1 MRVPVNVRST
11 SALHYPDK
19 IDSIVLDSFD
29 RLELIQQKYSKA
41 GSNTKTRL
49 YFAGMELALNSS
61 VGSHNFDNDAIIECC
76 KSPALSAACTAVL
89 KDFEEI
95 QKIPEGS
102 RTREHL
108 MKWLTTP
115 MNIHRDASHDIWK
128 VSEWSNEKLKNRMIN
143 LALIKSV
150 LQRQNRW
157 EVHDLPEC
165 LTCLQLYR
173 NLEERKVWT
182 GGRNI
187 DGRNQR
193 AFSSHSHIFKPQKN
207 NGNPSTNYLLLD
219 EKMCRQG
226 RMRFQF
232 DQGTL
237 QYTTGFSNPPLDY
250 IEEFVRKEHARHP
263 SLSSRRSRS
272 NDDEPH
278 LDYVRTPPRR
288 SASSSRGA
296 TSSATPR
303 RSTPASQPRPRVY
316 TPQFESGPYAV
327 LATLHNAMHGRLG
340 AGRRQLTLS
349 ESDLKRYGQRMCRS
363 NLYDKSRQRG
373 RNAFACIDGL
383 VKKNL
388 LRKEIIRGPTG
399 EDVEKYGLLQEGEKY
414 GEACAAFAGAV
425 DQVFPIKPFPGT
437 VRGSLALCLD
447 TREDVHLLNRARG
460 ACQDNN
466 VSFSEREL
474 PAGDYIFTRSGIID
488 DTVAPIVIERKSWS
502 DLADSCRG
510 KGRTR
515 SRLDCVRLGGDGN
528 CNGCQVCRMKRCG
541 LKNVMFMIEGE
552 RCLAADSSPNRP
564 AKACSADNPCTV
576 CKGLLD
582 RHEISQEQLERV
594 LTKLQ
599 SEHGC
604 FVHYT
609 KSYNETI
616 EALFDI
622 REVLERMPNAKDIPY
637 SDYLSRSRSSDMVV
651 SSNRPSSATEL
662 SIMALLPLAGG
673 DWGRVGDLLGV
684 SPSAQSTTRRQ
695 GESSRAAGVDGRR
708 QKKRRKPNDEP
719 IITLDSD
726 DSDDSVKVVNIRGG
740 GYGSDDFGEDYV
752 VESQSVQFMGFNLPD
767 DDTRDELNESQES
780 VLLVDNRDDGGG
792 KKKAAIDLS
801 DSDSDSDDSI
811 LYKDS
816 GLGSTKKS
824 PPQSRRTLA
833 AASKIDKSTS
843 NAANDDN
850 DDEICL
856 LDSSDDENSSTLVR
870 RARAPPSSSRPPRP
884 QKRRASQTEA
894 PLKINGNSGSA
905 IIVINGWADYEIAL
919 GKHLDNLWKDL
930 FSQQRPSDIT
940 AEAITRLSGLEQL
953 MGNEV
958 VRRRTLQRLI
968 LWIQIVCNV
977 KVRSLNQASMRH
989 EIRMQLGGGGSLPAR
1004 GRAVAASS
1012 QPANSSSTSA
1022 LRRTA
1027 SNSAAIAQVTAP
1039 KSNSQSDMLR
1049 EARLRRFESSASAS
1063 ATSSSL
1069 PTTRP
1074 PAAPQAR
1081 STTTKSSA
1089 TWSCPR
1095 CTLENDITLEKCQV
1109 CEADAPGKMPAL
1121 ALSSTFAAAAFHDA
1135 LPVSSSDHHQAKS
1148 SATKRKQKCGA
1159 CGLEGHNRATAT
1171 AQNCPAYNDPN
1182 EVERRRKKR
1191 EQKEAQLREARS
1203 QVGDLD
1209 QQDVRSRELS
1219 EEIKRKMEELDRANR
1234 ARDATREQMRKQQQ
1248 QRIRRLERDLNR

>member
-1 MRVPVNVRST
+1 M
-11 SALHYPDK
+11 HYPDK
-19 IDSIVLDSFD
+19 IDSLVLDSFD
-29 RLELIQQKYSKA
+29 RLESIQQKYSKA

-49 YFAGMELALNSS
+49 YFAGLELALNSS
-61 VGSHNFDNDAIIECC
+61 IGSHNFDNDAIIECC
-76 KSPALSAACTAVL
+76 RSPALSAACTAVL
-89 KDFEEI
+89 KDFEEL
-95 QKIPEGS
+95 QQVPEGS
-102 RTREHL
+102 RTREEL

-115 MNIHRDASHDIWK
+115 LNVHRDASHDIWK
-128 VSEWSNEKLKNRMIN
+128 VSEWTNEKLKNRMIN

-165 LTCLQLYR
+165 LTCLDLYR
-173 NLEERKVWT
+173 NLEEHKVWT
-182 GGRNI
+182 GGRGN
-187 DGRNQR
+187 DGRNHR
-193 AFSSHSHIFKPQKN
+193 TFSSHSHIFKPQKN

-219 EKMCRQG
+219 EKMSRLG
-226 RMRFQF
+226 RIRFQF

-237 QYTTGFSNPPLDY
+237 QYTNGFSNPPLDY

-263 SLSSRRSRS
+263 SPSSRRSRS

-278 LDYVRTPPRR
+278 LEYIRTPPRR
-288 SASSSRGA
+288 SATSSSGA

-303 RSTPASQPRPRVY
+303 RSTPASQSRPRVY
-316 TPQFESGPYAV
+316 TPQFASGPYAV
-327 LATLHNAMHGRLG
+327 LATLYNAMHGRVG

-399 EDVEKYGLLQEGEKY
+399 EDLEKYGLLQEGERY
-414 GEACAAFAGAV
+414 GEACAAYDFAV
-425 DQVFPIKPFPGT
+425 NQIFPIKPFPGT
-437 VRGSLALCLD
+437 VRESSLALCLD

-474 PAGDYIFTRSGIID
+474 PAGDYIFIRSGVI

-515 SRLDCVRLGGDGN
+515 SRLDCVRLGGDGH

-541 LKNVMFMIEGE
+541 LSNVMFMIEGE

-564 AKACSADNPCTV
+564 AKACSANNPCTV

-582 RHEISQEQLERV
+582 RHEVSQKQLERV

-622 REVLERMPNAKDIPY
+622 REVLERMPNAKNIPY
-637 SDYLSRSRSSDMVV
+637 SDYLSRSRGSDMVV
-651 SSNRPSSATEL
+651 PPNRPSSATEL
-662 SIMALLPLAGG
+662 SIMSLLPLVGG

-684 SPSAQSTTRRQ
+684 SPGTQSTAHSLRRRD
-695 GESSRAAGVDGRR
+695 ESPRTAGVDGRR

-719 IITLDSD
+719 VITLDS

-740 GYGSDDFGEDYV
+740 GYDSDDFGEGYA
-752 VESQSVQFMGFNLPD
+752 ESQQSVQFMGFNLPD
-767 DDTRDELNESQES
+767 DDTREELNESQES
-780 VLLVDNRDDGGG
+780 VLLIDNRDDGGG
-792 KKKAAIDLS
+792 KKKSAIDLS

-811 LYKDS
+811 LYKDA
-816 GLGSTKKS
+816 LGSSKKQS
-824 PPQSRRTLA
+824 PTPSRQTLA
-833 AASKIDKSTS
+833 AASRTQKSTS
-843 NAANDDN
+843 NANGDR

-856 LDSSDDENSSTLVR
+856 LDSDEENSSTLVR
-870 RARAPPSSSRPPRP
+870 RARAPPSSSRPPRAR
-884 QKRRASQTEA
+884 KRRANQTEA
-894 PLKINGNSGSA
+894 PLKINGNPASA
-905 IIVINGWADYEIAL
+905 IVLINGWADYEIAL
-919 GKHLDNLWKDL
+919 GKHLDDIWKDL
-930 FSQQRPSDIT
+930 FSQHQPSDIT

-953 MGNEV
+953 IGNEV
-958 VRRRTLQRLI
+958 VRRRTLQRLL
-968 LWIQIVCNV
+968 LWIQIVYNV
-977 KVRSLNQASMRH
+977 KVRSLNQASMSN
-989 EIRMQLGGGGSLPAR
+989 EIRMQLGGGGSLLAR
-1004 GRAVAASS
+1004 DP
-1012 QPANSSSTSA
+1012 QPATNSSTSA
-1022 LRRTA
+1022 RRSTA
-1027 SNSAAIAQVTAP
+1027 SAAIAQVTAP

-1063 ATSSSL
+1063 ASATSSSL
-1069 PTTRP
+1069 PTRRP
-1074 PAAPQAR
+1074 PVAPRAH
-1081 STTTKSSA
+1081 STSTKSST

-1095 CTLENDITLEKCQV
+1095 CTLDNDFTLAKCQA
-1109 CEADAPGKMPAL
+1109 CDADAPGKMPAL
-1121 ALSSTFAAAAFHDA
+1121 ALSSTFAAAAFNDA
-1135 LPVSSSDHHQAKS
+1135 PVSSSDHQAKL
-1148 SATKRKQKCGA
+1148 SATERRQRCGA
-1159 CGLEGHNRATAT
+1159 CGLEGHNRGTAT
-1171 AQNCPAYNDPN
+1171 AQNCPAFNDPN

-1203 QVGDLD
+1203 QVGDL
-1209 QQDVRSRELS
+1209 
-1219 EEIKRKMEELDRANR
+1219 
-1234 ARDATREQMRKQQQ
+1234 
-1248 QRIRRLERDLNR
+1248 